1 MKKIYLFNLFLLLTI
16 TISAQHNY
24 LITKSVEIPELDGK
38 LELEFW
44 GDIPVTDSFTTAL
57 PSFGRTPIHATTV
70 QMVYTATGIY
80 IGFDCQSNKIRYDL
94 SQRDQI
100 GTGDYCSVG
109 LDTWN
114 DDQNAFLFTVT
125 AGGQR
130 ADARVS
136 STFTDQQYDAYWRA
150 KSYTTV
156 DGWSAEFYIPFTAL
170 RFPKGKQ
177 QDWGIQFTRFD
188 RSTGELSTWNPQNPL
203 VNDIVLQYGQLEGLV
218 DIRQKVR
225 MALSLSEQIAFDES
239 DDNDNDI
246 YDQSYHSIL
255 ALDGRIGLNS
265 ASTLDFTILPNMHD
279 DYSFRQAINPAYN
292 YQYLSH
298 LGLIPRQ
305 LTVEESGV
313 FRKSDLLRNN
323 WDITSEI
330 FYKALQQQHGPKVV
344 YDRFVESREINTTRF
359 TTRTKNNMGIGV
371 RNAIYS
377 KPSYCFLPEEPDGS
391 ISNRCLDTNLP
402 HYPIRNN
409 ISIEKAFRNNSW
421 VNFSNEF
428 DYFSKGLYSNTSALS
443 TQLRDKSNNFELSGN
458 FKARTQK
465 DVLVAD
471 GDLSIK
477 KVNGTYT
484 YGATYLSPVKITPAQ
499 MNTLPYQNIITPHNV
514 YAFVTKSN
522 YKPKQTKWLNT
533 THSFIVYSNW
543 LKNRLE
549 SRSTQLLFQFTGTD
563 QQYRNFSVSGGLDI
577 LPSWSIFK
585 FQDISVYR
593 KLPPPVLLQ
602 GGLSTDARKK
612 IVCGIN
618 GSIKWNLGS
627 NSATSVI
634 NITPRWVI
642 TPKLVFASDIQ
653 LGYVNNETAV
663 FDLFSAK
670 RYFSQSNYFYNNSLC
685 QLKFAF
691 HKNFY
696 IELNGGIQRVQILRK
711 DLFILEDNGLVIPKE
726 NLYGFD
732 RNALTSLTRGGQLR
746 WFFTPTSQ
754 LFINYQRLKSI
765 STRPVSRSI
774 PLYITDEKDIYQLNR
789 LEFGLV
795 WNLNRR

>member
-1 MKKIYLFNLFLLLTI
+1 MKKIYLFTLFSLLTI
-16 TISAQHNY
+16 ALAAQRNY

-38 LELEFW
+38 LELAFW

-70 QMVYTATGIY
+70 QMVYTSTGIY
-80 IGFDCQSNKIRYDL
+80 IGFDCQSDKIRYDL

-100 GTGDYCSVG
+100 GTGDYCSIG

-203 VNDIVLQYGQLEGLV
+203 INDIVLQHGQLEGLV

-225 MALSLSEQIAFDES
+225 MALSLSEEAVNEYENGEINS
-239 DDNDNDI
+239 DQ
-246 YDQSYHSIL
+246 YQSIL
-255 ALDGRIGLNS
+255 ALDGRVGLNS
-265 ASTLDFTILPNMHD
+265 ASTLDFTIVPNID
-279 DYSFRQAINPAYN
+279 PYN
-292 YQYLSH
+292 KFASVWASDSNNYEYFSH
-298 LGLIPRQ
+298 LRVISRQ
-305 LTVEESGV
+305 SKIEESGI
-313 FRKSDLLRNN
+313 FQKSDLLRNN
-323 WDITSEI
+323 WNITENV
-330 FYKALQQQHGPKVV
+330 FGEADQQKYSMQKGYIAYVK
-344 YDRFVESREINTTRF
+344 SKEINTTRF
-359 TTRTKNNMGIGV
+359 TTRTKQNIGIGMS
-371 RNAIYS
+371 NSFYQ
-377 KPSYCFLPEEPDGS
+377 KPTYCFYPEVDGS
-391 ISNRCLDTNLP
+391 YFCTYRGLDYHP
-402 HYPIRNN
+402 FRNN

-428 DYFSKGLYSNTSALS
+428 NYFSKGVYSNTSALS

-471 GDLSIK
+471 GDLSLK

-484 YGATYLSPVKITPAQ
+484 YGVHYFAPVKIRPEQ
-499 MNTLPYQNIITPHNV
+499 INTLTYEKIIAPHNL

-522 YKPKQTKWLNT
+522 FKPKQTKWLNT

-549 SRSTQLLFQFTGTD
+549 NRSTQLLFQFTGTD

-585 FQDISVYR
+585 FQDVSVYR

-602 GGLSTDARKK
+602 GSLSTDARKK
-612 IVCGIN
+612 IVLGIN

-653 LGYVNNETAV
+653 LGLVNNKTAV
-663 FDLFSAK
+663 ISAPLAK
-670 RYFSQSNYFYNNSLC
+670 RYFTQSNYYYNYSQFKL
-685 QLKFAF
+685 QYAF

-696 IELNGGIQRVQILRK
+696 MEFNAGLQRIKILRK
-711 DLFILEDNGLVIPKE
+711 GLFMLEENGAVTQEIEYYYEP
-726 NLYGFD
+726 
-732 RNALTSLTRGGQLR
+732 NAQIGKTRGGQLR

-754 LFINYQRLKSI
+754 LYVSYYKLKSI
-765 STRPVSRSI
+765 SNRPVDRFRNEED
-774 PLYITDEKDIYQLNR
+774 LYQLNR
-789 LEFGLV
+789 FEFGLV

>member
-1 MKKIYLFNLFLLLTI
+1 MKKIYLFTLFSLLTI
-16 TISAQHNY
+16 TLAAQHNY

-38 LELEFW
+38 LELAFW

-70 QMVYTATGIY
+70 QMVYTSTGIY
-80 IGFDCQSNKIRYDL
+80 IGFDCQSDKIRYDL

-188 RSTGELSTWNPQNPL
+188 RSTGELSTWNPQSPL
-203 VNDIVLQYGQLEGLV
+203 INDIVLQYGQLEGLV
-218 DIRQKVR
+218 DITQKVR
-225 MALSLSEQIAFDES
+225 MALSLSEEAVNDVSEGS
-239 DDNDNDI
+239 DYMDK
-246 YDQSYHSIL
+246 YQSIF

-265 ASTLDFTILPNMHD
+265 SSTLDFTILPNID
-279 DYSFRQAINPAYN
+279 NGNVFAYGYDPAYN
-292 YQYLSH
+292 YQYFSH
-298 LGLIPRQ
+298 LGLISRQ
-305 LTVEESGV
+305 SKVEESGV
-313 FRKSDLLRNN
+313 FQKTDLLRNN
-323 WDITSEI
+323 WKITEAGFLEAVKQENGVSP
-330 FYKALQQQHGPKVV
+330 ALDNYVKTK
-344 YDRFVESREINTTRF
+344 EINTTRF
-359 TTRTKNNMGIGV
+359 TTRTKQGIGIGV
-371 RNAIYS
+371 SSSIYE
-377 KPSYCFLPEEPDGS
+377 KPPYCYVVDKPNTQYCIDK
-391 ISNRCLDTNLP
+391 NLP
-402 HYPIRNN
+402 HHPIRNN

-428 DYFSKGLYSNTSALS
+428 DYFSKGVYSNTSALS

-484 YGATYLSPVKITPAQ
+484 YGATYLSPVRITPAQ
-499 MNTLPYQNIITPHNV
+499 INTLTYEKIIAPHNV

-543 LKNRLE
+543 LKNRIE
-549 SRSTQLLFQFTGTD
+549 NRSTQLLFQFNGTD
-563 QQYRNFSVSGGLDI
+563 QQYRNFWVSGGLDI
-577 LPSWSIFK
+577 LPSWSIFN
-585 FQDISVYR
+585 FPDISVYR

-627 NSATSVI
+627 NSATTAL

-663 FDLFSAK
+663 FDLFLTK
-670 RYFSQSNYFYNNSLC
+670 RYFSQSNYFYNNSQC

-696 IELNGGIQRVQILRK
+696 IELNGGLQGVQISKKHLY
-711 DLFILEDNGLVIPKE
+711 LLQDNGSVVKDDIYYYQP
-726 NLYGFD
+726 Y
-732 RNALTSLTRGGQLR
+732 TSNSISRGGQLR

-765 STRPVSRSI
+765 SSRPIRQSI
-774 PLYITDEKDIYQLNR
+774 YIVDEEDVYRLNR

>member
-1 MKKIYLFNLFLLLTI
+1 MKKIYLFTLFLLLTI
-16 TISAQHNY
+16 TLSAQHNY
-24 LITKSVEIPELDGK
+24 LITKSVEVPELDGK

-70 QMVYTATGIY
+70 QMVYTSTGIY
-80 IGFDCQSNKIRYDL
+80 IGFDCQSDKIRYDL

-109 LDTWN
+109 MDTWN
-114 DDQNAFLFTVT
+114 DDQNAFLFTIT

-203 VNDIVLQYGQLEGLV
+203 INDIVLQYGQLEGLV

-225 MALSLSEQIAFDES
+225 MALSLSEEIAIDES
-239 DDNDNDI
+239 NDADNDE
-246 YDQSYHSIL
+246 YEKTRYSIL
-255 ALDGRIGLNS
+255 SVDGRIGLNS
-265 ASTLDFTILPNMHD
+265 ASTLDFTILPNMHK
-279 DYSFRQAINPAYN
+279 YGLSQENNSGYN

-298 LGLIPRQ
+298 LGFIPRQ
-305 LTVEESGV
+305 AKVEESGI
-313 FRKSDLLRNN
+313 FRKTDLLRNN
-323 WDITSEI
+323 WNVTEAV
-330 FYKALQQQHGPKVV
+330 FREAVQQEFPYAPKDV
-344 YDRFVESREINTTRF
+344 RNFRSREINTARF
-359 TTRTKNNMGIGV
+359 TTRTKNNIGIGV
-371 RNAIYS
+371 SNSIYQKTS
-377 KPSYCFLPEEPDGS
+377 FGFAYQVSPVLLLY
-391 ISNRCLDTNLP
+391 DTNLVHTP
-402 HYPIRNN
+402 LRNN

-421 VNFSNEF
+421 INFSNEF
-428 DYFSKGLYSNTSALS
+428 DYFSKGFYSNTSALT

-471 GDLSIK
+471 GDLSLK

-499 MNTLPYQNIITPHNV
+499 INTLTYEKIIAPHNL

-543 LKNRLE
+543 IKNRLE
-549 SRSTQLLFQFTGTD
+549 NRSTQLLFQFTGTD

-585 FQDISVYR
+585 FSDVSVYR

-612 IVCGIN
+612 IVLGIN

-642 TPKLVFASDIQ
+642 TPKLAFTSDIQ
-653 LGYVNNETAV
+653 LGYINNEAAV
-663 FDLFSAK
+663 FDLFLTK

-696 IELNGGIQRVQILRK
+696 IELNGGVQKVIIRK
-711 DLFILEDNGLVIPKE
+711 KLLYSLEDNGSIIEDDTYDYKI
-726 NLYGFD
+726 
-732 RNALTSLTRGGQLR
+732 NALNSITRGGQLR

-774 PLYITDEKDIYQLNR
+774 PLYITDEKDVYRLNR

>member
-16 TISAQHNY
+16 TLAAQRNY
-24 LITKSVEIPELDGK
+24 LITKSVEVPELDGK

-44 GDIPVTDSFTTAL
+44 GDIPVTDAFTTAL

-80 IGFDCQSNKIRYDL
+80 IGFNCQSDKIRYDL
-94 SQRDQI
+94 SQRDQT
-100 GTGDYCSVG
+100 GAGDYCSVG

-136 STFTDQQYDAYWRA
+136 STLTDQQYDAYWRA

-170 RFPKGKQ
+170 RFPKGEQ

-203 VNDIVLQYGQLEGLV
+203 INDIVLQYGQLEGLV

-225 MALSLSEQIAFDES
+225 MALSLSEQITFDES
-239 DDNDNDI
+239 NDDDNDI

-279 DYSFRQAINPAYN
+279 DYSFRQAINTAYN

-298 LGLIPRQ
+298 LGFIPRQ

-330 FYKALQQQHGPKVV
+330 FYKALQQQHGPTVV
-344 YDRFVESREINTTRF
+344 YDIFVESREINTTRF
-359 TTRTKNNMGIGV
+359 TTRTKNNIGIGV

-377 KPSYCFLPEEPDGS
+377 KPSYCFLPEAIDAAS

-402 HYPIRNN
+402 HHPIRNN

-421 VNFSNEF
+421 INLSNEF
-428 DYFSKGLYSNTSALS
+428 DYFSKGFYSNTSALS

-471 GDLSIK
+471 GDLSLK

-484 YGATYLSPVKITPAQ
+484 YGVHYFSPVKITPDQ
-499 MNTLPYQNIITPHNV
+499 MNTLPYQNITTPHNV

-522 YKPKQTKWLNT
+522 YNPKHTKWLNT

-543 LKNRLE
+543 IKNRLE
-549 SRSTQLLFQFTGTD
+549 NRSTQLLFQFTGTD
-563 QQYRNFSVSGGLDI
+563 QQYRNLSVAGGLDI
-577 LPSWSIFK
+577 LPSWSIFN
-585 FQDISVYR
+585 FTDISVYR
-593 KLPPPVLLQ
+593 KLPPPVFLQ
-602 GGLSTDARKK
+602 GGLSTDTRKK
-612 IVCGIN
+612 IVLGIN
-618 GSIKWNLGS
+618 GSIKWNLGT
-627 NSATSVI
+627 NSATTAL
-634 NITPRWVI
+634 NFTPRWVI
-642 TPKLVFASDIQ
+642 TPKLVFTSDIQ
-653 LGYVNNETAV
+653 LGMVNNETAV
-663 FDLFSAK
+663 FDLFLTK
-670 RYFSQSNYFYNNSLC
+670 RYFSQSNYYYNNSQFKL
-685 QLKFAF
+685 QYAF

-696 IELNGGIQRVQILRK
+696 LELNRGVQRVIIRK
-711 DLFILEDNGLVIPKE
+711 KLLYLLEDNGSVVEDDIYNYDP
-726 NLYGFD
+726 NA
-732 RNALTSLTRGGQLR
+732 RNSITRGGQLR

-754 LFINYQRLKSI
+754 LFFNYQRLKSI
-765 STRPVSRSI
+765 TTRPEASAKNIVDEED
-774 PLYITDEKDIYQLNR
+774 LYRLNR
-789 LEFGLV
+789 LELGLV